1 MAKLTRQLH
10 ERISGDDTGNEDWW
24 RLVFDTEAQRFYIE
38 HEWRHTDAWR
48 AARSNNGTA
57 EFDIQR
63 FPCGGGGADSQASC
77 CGLSRPVQK
86 GWPRMPRGPLEAPK
100 ARGPTSQSSS
110 GTKDPNKAK
119 PSLGAAAAPRGN
131 ARACFRF
138 GSLTDLTARSRRV
151 GFPKSRQLS
160 VGINVCKV
168 PKTAFPTR
176 TGKQPR
182 RGRWPGPPPSPCARS
197 QRPKRHLPATHE
209 EAYAPSSGV

>member
-10 ERISGDDTGNEDWW
+10 ERISGDNTENKDWW

-57 EFDIQR
+57 EFDINGFLAEGEAQAQAELLR
-63 FPCGGGGADSQASC
+63 IIESLFKKGAA
-77 CGLSRPVQK
+77 
-86 GWPRMPRGPLEAPK
+86 RMPRGAQRPAAPRLSR
-100 ARGPTSQSSS
+100 AAGRRTLTRQS
-110 GTKDPNKAK
+110 

-138 GSLTDLTARSRRV
+138 GSLTDLTTRSRRV
-151 GFPKSRQLS
+151 GSPKSRHLS

-168 PKTAFPTR
+168 PKTAFPAR
-176 TGKQPR
+176 SGKQPR
-182 RGRWPGPPPSPCARS
+182 RGRWPGTTFAFALRS
-197 QRPKRHLPATHE
+197 LAAPQGHLPATHE
-209 EAYAPSSGV
+209 EVYDPSSGV